1 VRPPSGSSLDPDSLR
16 FQHEVDE
23 LVRRWAAGD
32 EREYWRRWK
41 QLGSWSINRTQGDVV
56 KKSALKK
63 KLMEKTGARCED
75 CGNPFEAAALQMHRL
90 DVGLAHDPQHNFGY
104 IEENVRLLCAVC
116 HERWEAE
123 RR

>member
-1 VRPPSGSSLDPDSLR
+1 MPPIWELDDASKR
-16 FQHEVDE
+16 FQAEVDS

-63 KLMEKTGARCED
+63 RLMGKTAGRCEG
-75 CGNPFEAAALQMHRL
+75 CGQSFPAAALQMHRR
-90 DVGLAHDPQHNFGY
+90 DQTYAHEKARNFGY
-104 IEENVRLLCAVC
+104 FEENVELLCAAC
-116 HERWEAE
+116 HELCEAK

>member
-1 VRPPSGSSLDPDSLR
+1 MPPSWELDEKSKR
-16 FQHEVDE
+16 FQAEVDA
-23 LVRRWAAGD
+23 LVRRWAGED

-63 KLMEKTGARCED
+63 QLMAKTSGRCQA
-75 CGNPFEAAALQMHRL
+75 CGQAFPAAALQMHRRDQL
-90 DVGLAHDPQHNFGY
+90 HAYDKARNFGY
-104 IEENVRLLCAVC
+104 FEENVELLCAAC
-116 HERWEAE
+116 HELREAE